1 MAQTAKKDE
10 KQYQLYRDALNLF
23 AEYGYKKT
31 TVADVADRLGMTKGN
46 IYFYVKNK
54 KELYHRTIHW
64 ALTQWQD
71 HVRSAVAGQTTAPDR
86 FNAMA
91 EAALGYIE
99 GNKVFRRLLI
109 RDPEIFTLDRD
120 RDRFPEANRAARQI
134 IRDILDQGIREGAFT
149 VRDPEAAT
157 EYLFSIYMMFLIQ
170 TFVYLDKK
178 DFRRI
183 FASALALNLGGLS
196 SPRPPKETSHDRCH
210 VKGP

>member
-1 MAQTAKKDE
+1 MPQTPKKDE
-10 KQYQLYRDALNLF
+10 KRHQLYRDALNLF

-31 TVADVADRLGMTKGN
+31 TVEDVAERLGMTKGN

-54 KELYHRTIHW
+54 KELYHQTIHW
-64 ALTQWQD
+64 ALTRWQD
-71 HVRSAVAGQTTAPDR
+71 HVRSAVSAQTTAPDR

-99 GNKVFRRLLI
+99 GNKVFRQLLM
-109 RDPEIFTLDRD
+109 RDPDIFTLDREK
-120 RDRFPEANRAARQI
+120 DRFPEANRAARQI
-134 IRDILDQGIREGAFT
+134 IRDILDQGIGEGAFT

-183 FASALALNLGGLS
+183 FASALALNLGGLA
-196 SPRPPKETSHDRCH
+196 SPCTPQGDKS
-210 VKGP
+210 